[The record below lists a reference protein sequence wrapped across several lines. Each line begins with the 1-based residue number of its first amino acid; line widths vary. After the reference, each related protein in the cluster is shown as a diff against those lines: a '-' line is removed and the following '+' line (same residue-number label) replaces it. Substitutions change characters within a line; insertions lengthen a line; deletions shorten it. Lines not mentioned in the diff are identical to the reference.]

1 MPGFDKWS
9 LLSTMQALTVY
20 ILVRL
25 QEGETPDNN
34 HDVLLLSA
42 LFVSLSR
49 SSAHYNKTHPS
60 QTVACALNEQ
70 VNFGLCIA
78 RSGLYSGPDRHDWIF
93 EESRR
98 RLALVYQILKMLY
111 SLDPA
116 TSCAEPDGFLL
127 APLPAR
133 KQLWEAPDAQSWMV
147 EKSRDGA
154 ELSVFGVLTGGQMVR
169 LQEQQIVM
177 PDEVGFPSGV
187 EEEESAKNWQ
197 EWCAGMD
204 GLGAL
209 VTLATSLSAAQPSLR
224 CSLES

>member
-1 MPGFDKWS
+1 MPSFNKWN
-9 LLSTMQALTVY
+9 LLSAMQALTVY

-34 HDVLLLSA
+34 HDVLLLST
-42 LFVSLSR
+42 LFVRLS
-49 SSAHYNKTHPS
+49 HPS
-60 QTVACALNEQ
+60 VHRATTDHLQIVACALNEQ

-78 RSGLYSGPDRHDWIF
+78 RSGLYSGPDHHDWIF

-116 TSCAEPDGFLL
+116 TACTDPDGFLL
-127 APLPAR
+127 APLPAK
-133 KQLWEAPDAQSWMV
+133 KQLWEAPDAQNWM
-147 EKSRDGA
+147 A
-154 ELSVFGVLTGGQMVR
+154 ETTRNEGHPIVFGVLTSGQMVKM
-169 LQEQQIVM
+169 QEQQIVM
-177 PDEVGFPSGV
+177 PGEVGATSGV
-187 EEEESAKNWQ
+187 GEEESARNWQ

-209 VTLATSLSAAQPSLR
+209 VTLATSLSAA
-224 CSLES
+224 

>member
-1 MPGFDKWS
+1 MPGFDKWN

-34 HDVLLLSA
+34 HDVLLLST

-49 SSAHYNKTHPS
+49 SSTHHNSTDRS
-60 QTVACALNEQ
+60 QIVACTLNEQ

-78 RSGLYSGPDRHDWIF
+78 RSGLYSGPGRQEWIF

-116 TSCAEPDGFLL
+116 TSCTDPDGFLL

-133 KQLWEAPDAQSWMV
+133 KQLWEASDAESWMV
-147 EKSRDGA
+147 EKSRDGPVS
-154 ELSVFGVLTGGQMVR
+154 SVFGVLTGGQMVK
-169 LQEQQIVM
+169 LQEQQIIM
-177 PDEVGFPSGV
+177 PDEVGFPSRT
-187 EEEESAKNWQ
+187 EEESARHWQ

-209 VTLATSLSAAQPSLR
+209 VTLATSLSAA
-224 CSLES
+224 